1 MTRASRHC
9 DCGLYIRFTHAAYRR
24 NWGDGSAMQIVNG
37 YICMNCCDVDK
48 ARSGQDPHQQTD
60 QIQKQRKQIIDPP
73 ASPRL
78 GPAVTFGGSLQ
89 APADRNA
96 AIAASSSPTTSA
108 VSGQG
113 SSSSVNVLA

>member
-1 MTRASRHC
+1 
-9 DCGLYIRFTHAAYRR
+9 
-24 NWGDGSAMQIVNG
+24 MQIVNG

-48 ARSGQDPHQQTD
+48 ARSGQDPHQQTN
-60 QIQKQRKQIIDPP
+60 QIQKQLKQRIDPA
-73 ASPRL
+73 ASARF

-89 APADRNA
+89 AAADNNPAA
-96 AIAASSSPTTSA
+96 AAGASQTTLA